1 MDKRFFLLSFLFCMR
16 IISASCDSGQVDIN
30 GASVSELDKIV
41 WVGPSTAQKIIDLRP
56 FANVGELT
64 KVNGIGDTKI
74 KEIIEEGLACVES
87 VSATYDE
94 ESLDTDRSEE
104 EEKYNLEE
112 FIEDSSYNN
121 FVSAKSNNPTIL
133 QEINLSPQDIKSEI
147 NSEEDTGNRKSI
159 YGLGIFSVVLG
170 LLFLLRARR
179 SKYQNEFR

>member
-1 MDKRFFLLSFLFCMR
+1 M
-16 IISASCDSGQVDIN
+16 
-30 GASVSELDKIV
+30 
-41 WVGPSTAQKIIDLRP
+41 
-56 FANVGELT
+56 
-64 KVNGIGDTKI
+64 
-74 KEIIEEGLACVES
+74 ES

-94 ESLDTDRSEE
+94 ESLDTDRFEE